1 MTIAVACGLIILVLL
16 VIMLLAGVPIAVALA
31 VSSIGRIAPM
41 EETARAILPVLDT
54 GASVLTGAQRIFSG
68 ISVFSLLAI
77 PFFILAGN
85 LMNKGG
91 IAIRLIN
98 FAKLFTGSIP
108 GALAHT
114 NAVANMLFGAISGSG
129 TAAASAMGSI
139 IGPIEEEEG
148 YDRDFS
154 AAANIATAPTGL
166 LIPPSNVMI
175 TYSLV
180 SGGTSVAALFM
191 AGYIPGILWG
201 LACMIVIYI
210 FAKKKG
216 YRSTKKFTN
225 SEKLKVFLQ
234 AIPCLFMI
242 VVVIGGIISGI
253 FTATEGSVVAVIY
266 SMVLSVFFYK
276 SIKPSELP
284 KIFLDSAEMT
294 GIIIFLI
301 GVSSIMSW
309 VMAFTG
315 IPTAVS
321 EAMLGISDN
330 RYVILV
336 IINILLLIVGT
347 FMDMTPA
354 CLIFTPIFLPICQ
367 TLGMNTIHFGIMM
380 IFNLCIGTITPPVGT
395 TLFVGVKVGQTKIE
409 QVIKPL
415 LAYFAAIFIVLML
428 VSYIPALSMWLPGLL
443 GYV

>member
-1 MTIAVACGLIILVLL
+1 MSIAVFCGLVIFVLL
-16 VIMLLAGVPIAVALA
+16 AVMLLAGVPIAIALA
-31 VSSIGRIAPM
+31 VSSIC
-41 EETARAILPVLDT
+41 AILPVLNL

-85 LMNKGG
+85 IMNKGG

-175 TYSLV
+175 TFSLV

-201 LACMIVIYI
+201 LACMVVIYF
-210 FAKKKG
+210 FARKKG
-216 YRSTKKFTN
+216 YRSTKRYTG
-225 SEKLKVFLQ
+225 SEKVKVFFQ

-242 VVVIGGIISGI
+242 IVVIGGIISGI
-253 FTATEGSVVAVIY
+253 FTATEGSVVAVVY
-266 SMVLSVFFYK
+266 SMVLSIFFYK
-276 SIKPSELP
+276 SIRLRELP

-321 EAMLGISDN
+321 EAMLGISTN
-330 RYVILV
+330 RYVILF

-367 TLGMNTIHFGIMM
+367 ALGMNTIHFGIMM

-395 TLFVGVKVGQTKIE
+395 TLFVGVKVGKTKIE
-409 QVIKPL
+409 QVIRP
-415 LAYFAAIFIVLML
+415 IFIVLML
-428 VSYIPALSMWLPGLL
+428 VSYIPQLSLWLPGLM

>member
-1 MTIAVACGLIILVLL
+1 M
-16 VIMLLAGVPIAVALA
+16 
-31 VSSIGRIAPM
+31 
-41 EETARAILPVLDT
+41 
-54 GASVLTGAQRIFSG
+54 
-68 ISVFSLLAI
+68 
-77 PFFILAGN
+77 
-85 LMNKGG
+85 
-91 IAIRLIN
+91 
-98 FAKLFTGSIP
+98 
-108 GALAHT
+108 
-114 NAVANMLFGAISGSG
+114 
-129 TAAASAMGSI
+129 
-139 IGPIEEEEG
+139 
-148 YDRDFS
+148 
-154 AAANIATAPTGL
+154 
-166 LIPPSNVMI
+166 
-175 TYSLV
+175 
-180 SGGTSVAALFM
+180 
-191 AGYIPGILWG
+191 
-201 LACMIVIYI
+201 
-210 FAKKKG
+210 
-216 YRSTKKFTN
+216 
-225 SEKLKVFLQ
+225 
-234 AIPCLFMI
+234 
-242 VVVIGGIISGI
+242 
-253 FTATEGSVVAVIY
+253 Y

-330 RYVILV
+330 RYVILF